1 MLRLVSSVRILDG
14 TKVENLA
21 LNRGS
26 SEEGEKCKSGKNSE
40 NTVQCSS
47 KSERQRRK
55 RGAAEAESSPVE
67 DSTET
72 FLVRKRKKS
81 HSSAGME
88 EEEDSVEI
96 KKKKKKKA
104 ASSPL
109 EGTGNDSLSNAKKI
123 EKCLVLTEPALVGGG
138 EEQYIGTAAEYGGR
152 SSTTSHQSPGVSHQ
166 SPGVSHQS
174 PGVSHQSPG
183 VSHQSPG
190 VSHPGVK
197 ASLKTMSRGRSGVV
211 AVEEVRQQRKKN
223 KVWDAVDDDHLVGSG
238 QPSTWK

>member
-21 LNRGS
+21 LDRGTAGNA
-26 SEEGEKCKSGKNSE
+26 EEGEKCKSGKNSE
-40 NTVQCSS
+40 NTVQSSS

-55 RGAAEAESSPVE
+55 RGAAVAESSPVE
-67 DSTET
+67 DSTEK
-72 FLVRKRKKS
+72 FLVRERKKS

-96 KKKKKKKA
+96 KKKKKKKT

-109 EGTGNDSLSNAKKI
+109 ESTGNDSLANAKEI
-123 EKCLVLTEPALVGGG
+123 EKRLVLTEPALVGGG
-138 EEQYIGTAAEYGGR
+138 EEQHIGTAVEYGGN
-152 SSTTSHQSPGVSHQ
+152 SSTTSHQSPS
-166 SPGVSHQS
+166 
-174 PGVSHQSPG
+174 
-183 VSHQSPG
+183 

-197 ASLKTMSRGRSGVV
+197 ASLKTISRGRSGVV
-211 AVEEVRQQRKKN
+211 AVEEVKQQRKK